1 MRICAY
7 VTAPASAL
15 AGCATLAALAAL
27 LAPPQ
32 GAAPTRP
39 ALPAPGPSAAASAAA
54 VAPPVTTTAA
64 TSSSAGRGP
73 ATGPSPGPQIP
84 GSSRGFG
91 RPYEGFA
98 PAGTVLHRTSPGRAG
113 LDPRPLDAFAR
124 QLAEWTDPAHGA
136 GYLFPGATAL
146 LAHEGTVVAR
156 LARGDALRYGPDG
169 RELPPAE
176 RVPARTDTVYDLA
189 SLSKLFTSLVAAQQI
204 DAGRLRL
211 DAPAA
216 RYLPGFAAAGKARI
230 TIRQLLTHT
239 SGLPADPRPPL
250 WQISGGREARARAV
264 LRAAPLNAPGTHYRY
279 SDLNMLSTQ
288 LVLEKVT
295 GKRLDTLVREGIT
308 EPLGMTDT
316 AYNPPHSWW
325 PRIAATSNQRLPDR
339 GGPLRGS
346 VHDANAWAMGGVAG
360 HAGVFSTVDDLA
372 LLAQALLNGG
382 TYRGHRILS
391 RHAVTLLE
399 RDYNRRFPGH
409 DHGLG
414 FELNQPWYMGG
425 LTAPRTLGHTG
436 FTGTSLVIDP
446 ASRSFAILL
455 TNRVHPDDATPSTNP
470 ARRAA
475 ATALARAIPARPP
488 GGGRS
493 WYAEPK
499 GGAAGTLT
507 TPALHA
513 DGPLTVSYDA
523 LVDSGAEGGLV
534 LERSTDGSDTWR
546 AVAGTRS
553 SGHGERA
560 WQHVRVRVDAAP
572 SRAGLRLR
580 WRFSAAG
587 PWEGRGADVA
597 GVRVTDATR
606 VLFASDCPHTP
617 LTAHGWRP
625 LARPWP
631 LAPGAGTTPD
641 AVRCGA
647 TPRAGRIRTQKP

>member
-1 MRICAY
+1 MPEPR
-7 VTAPASAL
+7 TA
-15 AGCATLAALAAL
+15 T
-27 LAPPQ
+27 
-32 GAAPTRP
+32 
-39 ALPAPGPSAAASAAA
+39 ASAA
-54 VAPPVTTTAA
+54 
-64 TSSSAGRGP
+64 SSAAGHEP
-73 ATGPSPGPQIP
+73 ATDPGPGPQIP

-98 PAGTVLHRTSPGRAG
+98 PAGTVLHRTTPGRAG

-124 QLAEWTDPAHGA
+124 QLAEWTDPARGG

-146 LAHEGTVVAR
+146 LAHEGAVVAR

-189 SLSKLFTSLVAAQQI
+189 SLSKLFTSLVAARQI

-211 DAPAA
+211 DTPAA
-216 RYLPGFAAAGKARI
+216 RYLPGFAAAGKGRI

-250 WQISGGREARARAV
+250 WQIPGGRGARARAV
-264 LRAAPLNAPGTHYRY
+264 LRTAPLNAPGTHYRY
-279 SDLNMLSTQ
+279 SDLNMLSMQ

-295 GKRLDTLVREGIT
+295 GKRLDRLVREGIT

-316 AYNPPHSWW
+316 AYNPPRSWL

-382 TYRGHRILS
+382 AYRGHRVLS

-399 RDYNRRFPGH
+399 RDYNRRFPRH

-425 LTAPRTLGHTG
+425 LTSPRTLGHTG

-455 TNRVHPDDATPSTNP
+455 TNRVHPDDTTPSTNP
-470 ARRAA
+470 ARVAA
-475 ATALARAIPARPP
+475 ATALARSIPARPP

-493 WYAEPK
+493 WYADP
-499 GGAAGTLT
+499 GGEAAGTLT
-507 TPALHA
+507 TPAVHA

-534 LERSTDGSDTWR
+534 LERSTDGGDTWH
-546 AVAGTRS
+546 AVAGTES
-553 SGHGERA
+553 SGHGGRA
-560 WQHVRVRVDAAP
+560 WQHVRVPLDAGP

-580 WRFSAAG
+580 WRFTAAG

-606 VLFASDCPHTP
+606 VLLESDCPHAP

-625 LARPWP
+625 LARPWL
-631 LAPGAGTTPD
+631 LAPDAGRTSD

-647 TPRAGRIRTQKP
+647 AHAAP

>member
-7 VTAPASAL
+7 VTAPARAL
-15 AGCATLAALAAL
+15 VALAAL

-32 GAAPTRP
+32 GAAHALPAAARSLP
-39 ALPAPGPSAAASAAA
+39 ALPAPSLSRATPSAPGAAESGPGAPVPSASA
-54 VAPPVTTTAA
+54 
-64 TSSSAGRGP
+64 AGRGP
-73 ATGPSPGPQIP
+73 TTGPDPDPGPAPEPQLP

-98 PAGTVLHRTSPGRAG
+98 PAGTVLRRTTPGRAG

-124 QLAEWTDPAHGA
+124 QLTEWTDPARGA

-146 LAHEGTVVAR
+146 LAHEGAVVAR

-216 RYLPGFAAAGKARI
+216 RYLPAFAAAGKGRI

-250 WQISGGREARARAV
+250 WQISGGPEARSRAV

-279 SDLNMLSTQ
+279 SDLNMLSMQ

-295 GKRLDTLVREGIT
+295 GRRLDTLVREGIT
-308 EPLGMTDT
+308 EPLGMAHT
-316 AYNPPHSWW
+316 AYNPPRSWW
-325 PRIAATSNQRLPDR
+325 PRIAATANQYRPDR

-391 RHAVTLLE
+391 EHAVTLLE
-399 RDYNRRFPGH
+399 RDYNRRFPRH
-409 DHGLG
+409 DHALG

-455 TNRVHPDDATPSTNP
+455 TNRVHPDDTTPSTNP

-475 ATALARAIPARPP
+475 ATALARSVPARPP
-488 GGGRS
+488 AGGRS
-493 WYAEPK
+493 WYAEP
-499 GGAAGTLT
+499 GSGTGATLT
-507 TPALHA
+507 TSALHA
-513 DGPLTVSYDA
+513 DGPLTVSYRA
-523 LVDSGAEGGLV
+523 LVDSGAGGGLV
-534 LERSTDGSDTWR
+534 LEQSTDGGDTWR
-546 AVAGTRS
+546 AVPGTEL
-553 SGHGERA
+553 SGHGART
-560 WQHVRVRVDAAP
+560 WRRVQVPLDAVP
-572 SRAGLRLR
+572 SPAGLRLR
-580 WRFSAAG
+580 WRFTAAG

-597 GVRVTDATR
+597 GVRVTDAAR
-606 VLFASDCPHTP
+606 VLLEGDCPHAP
-617 LTAHGWRP
+617 LSAHGWRP
-625 LARPWP
+625 LPRPWP
-631 LAPGAGTTPD
+631 LAPGTGLTPD
-641 AVRCGA
+641 AASCGA
-647 TPRAGRIRTQKP
+647 AR